1 MRGLE
6 LWDRKKNFNIKGER
20 VKKMRQLLD
29 NNNRFIAYMK
39 NFMKKI
45 ETVILENKT
54 KNQDESMTT
63 KKRQCDDIT
72 CKI

>member
-1 MRGLE
+1 
-6 LWDRKKNFNIKGER
+6 
-20 VKKMRQLLD
+20 MRQLLD

-39 NFMKKI
+39 NYMKKI